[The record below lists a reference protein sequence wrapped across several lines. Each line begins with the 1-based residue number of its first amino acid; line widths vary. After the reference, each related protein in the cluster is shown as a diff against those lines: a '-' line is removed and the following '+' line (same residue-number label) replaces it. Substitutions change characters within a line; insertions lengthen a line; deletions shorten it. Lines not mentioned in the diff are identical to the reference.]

1 MDIGGGG
8 GCFNVRCDG
17 GGTRVMV
24 SMGGEAEAE
33 CPEGGY
39 LEASSL
45 NPRLRQGK
53 IGPCPPPKDICPG
66 LACEEDC
73 GGRGDCAVGG
83 ECRCF
88 LGHGGPACALDVPD
102 DFPPPTTVRSQQP
115 EADAASVSASEA
127 PAAADSPK
135 VPWM

>member
-1 MDIGGGG
+1 
-8 GCFNVRCDG
+8 
-17 GGTRVMV
+17 
-24 SMGGEAEAE
+24 MGGEAEAE

-73 GGRGDCAVGG
+73 GGRGDCAAGG

-88 LGHGGPACALDVPD
+88 LGHGGPACALDVPAG
-102 DFPPPTTVRSQQP
+102 PPPPQTGGVQRGPRRGRLAQG
-115 EADAASVSASEA
+115 ALDGGGRGLR
-127 PAAADSPK
+127 
-135 VPWM
+135 

>member
-33 CPEGGY
+33 CPEGY

-45 NPRLRQGK
+45 SPRLRQGV
-53 IGPCPPPKDICPG
+53 
-66 LACEEDC
+66 ACHP
-73 GGRGDCAVGG
+73 RTSARALHARRTAGG
-83 ECRCF
+83 EGTAAGRSAVASS
-88 LGHGGPACALDVPD
+88 GTAVRPAWTP
-102 DFPPPTTVRSQQP
+102 R
-115 EADAASVSASEA
+115 
-127 PAAADSPK
+127 
-135 VPWM
+135 